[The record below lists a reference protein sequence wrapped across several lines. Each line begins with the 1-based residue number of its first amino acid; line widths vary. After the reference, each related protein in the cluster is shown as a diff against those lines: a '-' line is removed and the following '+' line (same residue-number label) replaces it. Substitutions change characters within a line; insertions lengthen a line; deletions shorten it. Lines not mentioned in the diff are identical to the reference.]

1 MSESYPRIRPQRCPG
16 IRRSLLKGYRAASSA
31 SSRLFPAA
39 PTCRGTW
46 PPPQVLRG
54 QRQRCDSG
62 QRVRSAG
69 PVPTRNGAGTYFT
82 STVAPA
88 SVNFF
93 LMFSASSLETPSF
106 TVLGAPST
114 RSLASFR
121 PRLVTSRTALITLI
135 LLAPTAVRTTAN
147 SVFSSAGA
155 AAAAP
160 APAPPAIMTGAAAA
174 AETPRRSSNF
184 FTRAAA
190 SRSESPTIVSSN
202 CCKSAMC
209 LSTCSL
215 FVVLIS
221 LPVFEASNVPPHAR
235 LTQAARLT
243 TDNANPKGA
252 LAHSQT
258 RVCPGLSLRF
268 CRPRFSRRHY
278 RRRFLCA
285 TKLVL
290 LHTLVDHNRQ
300 IAPNGV
306 HHRYQALRRS
316 VHQEQQLGVDFSL
329 RRHASQRINVLNRD
343 DAAVHDAG
351 LEGVL
356 RI

>member
-1 MSESYPRIRPQRCPG
+1 G
-16 IRRSLLKGYRAASSA
+16 
-31 SSRLFPAA
+31 
-39 PTCRGTW
+39 RGTS
-46 PPPQVLRG
+46 PPPHLTAG
-54 QRQRCDSG
+54 GSSLNSG
-62 QRVRSAG
+62 QRARSNG
-69 PVPTRNGAGTYFT
+69 PAPLPIPAKRNGHLSGQGENGTETYFI

-93 LMFSASSLETPSF
+93 LMVSASSLETPSF

-135 LLAPTAVRTTAN
+135 LLAPTAVSTTAN

-174 AETPRRSSNF
+174 AETPRRSSSF

-209 LSTCSL
+209 LSTYSL

-221 LPVFEASNVPPHAR
+221 LSVFEASNVPSHAR
-235 LTQAARLT
+235 LTQTARLT

-258 RVCPGLSLRF
+258 CLLSRPKTVLPPPQILQPPGLPAPLPLRHQT
-268 CRPRFSRRHY
+268 CSSPRP
-278 RRRFLCA
+278 
-285 TKLVL
+285 
-290 LHTLVDHNRQ
+290 
-300 IAPNGV
+300 G
-306 HHRYQALRRS
+306 
-316 VHQEQQLGVDFSL
+316 
-329 RRHASQRINVLNRD
+329 
-343 DAAVHDAG
+343 
-351 LEGVL
+351 
-356 RI
+356 